1 MIVVSL
7 LLILV
12 AVVLL
17 ALGLASGA
25 NTLLFGSI
33 AASML
38 AAVMLYVGARQVA
51 ADQPSVTTR
60 RSPRAGQRPRAGD
73 EAPAE
78 PASRRPT
85 PAFVPVVREPAEL
98 AEVRELVEPRELVS
112 REPVSREP
120 AELREPVGPS
130 AAMARL
136 LREPGPQPAT
146 TASTAP
152 SGPSGAWSQ
161 APGKA
166 TEAARPAPATAA
178 TAAAGAA
185 AEDGGDE
192 DGEDYEDEDPPDEP
206 AAQEV
211 SAPVATRL
219 ARLSAEVLVV
229 DGRPRYHLAGCDHLQ
244 GRESEPLPV
253 SEAVELGFT
262 PCSRC
267 EPVRALLA
275 YTQPG

>member
-1 MIVVSL
+1 VIVVSL

-17 ALGLASGA
+17 ALGLASGSD
-25 NTLLFGSI
+25 TLLFGSI

-51 ADQPSVTTR
+51 ADQAPATTPR
-60 RSPRAGQRPRAGD
+60 PRRAGQRAGD
-73 EAPAE
+73 RESAE
-78 PASRRPT
+78 PAGRRPA
-85 PAFVPVVREPAEL
+85 PAFVPVVRQPAEL
-98 AEVRELVEPRELVS
+98 AEP
-112 REPVSREP
+112 REPVGSREL
-120 AELREPVGPS
+120 AEPGEPVGPS

-136 LREPGPQPAT
+136 LREPGPQPAAT
-146 TASTAP
+146 T
-152 SGPSGAWSQ
+152 PSGAWSQ

-166 TEAARPAPATAA
+166 AEAAGPAPATAGPA
-178 TAAAGAA
+178 TAGPATTPAPDVA
-185 AEDGGDE
+185 AEDDYDDE
-192 DGEDYEDEDPPDEP
+192 VPPDEP

-211 SAPVATRL
+211 STPVATRL

-229 DGRPRYHLAGCDHLQ
+229 DGRPRYHLAGCHHLQ
-244 GRESEPLPV
+244 GRQGEPLPV